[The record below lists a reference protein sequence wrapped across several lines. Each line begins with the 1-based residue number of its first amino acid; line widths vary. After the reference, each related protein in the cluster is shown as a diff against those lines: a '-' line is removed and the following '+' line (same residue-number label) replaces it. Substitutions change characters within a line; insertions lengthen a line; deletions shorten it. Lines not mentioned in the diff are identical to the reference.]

1 MSKFEKD
8 LTHGSVVKKL
18 ILFALPFVLSNFIQS
33 LYSVADMIII
43 GNYTDAACLTGVS
56 NATQLTM
63 LFTNAVIGLSVGGTV
78 LIGQYL
84 GSGNKSEIKKTIGT
98 TFTLLIIIA
107 LGLMVVSPFVS
118 DPIFRLMHVD
128 AGCMEYANSY
138 FITCM
143 MGTLFVFAYNALAG
157 VMRGMGDS
165 KHPMVFVIIAAV
177 INIGLDIIFVK
188 YWGMK
193 AFGAALA
200 TIISQAISVILCVAY
215 LVRNNFVFDFKFKS
229 FRMDKEK
236 LSGIVKIGFPT
247 MLNNICT
254 SLSFVF
260 LMAMANITDPAGG
273 GAVGVVGK
281 YNGFAILPALGIS
294 SAISAMVAQNF
305 GANDLKRVKKTFI
318 SGAIIAEAFTA
329 VIFAISCIF
338 PEQILGLFGD
348 DPDFIK
354 LGTDYLSTFSFDYII
369 VPIQFCFNGL
379 YIGSGHTTFA
389 LVSGMCSSILF
400 RIPFCYLLGMVFN
413 YGMKGIG
420 AGGPIASIA
429 ATTIS
434 LVFYFMGTWKKRT
447 VNTDITVEM

>member
-8 LTHGSVVKKL
+8 LTSGSVIKKL

-43 GNYTDAACLTGVS
+43 GNYTNAACLTGVS

-98 TFTLLIIIA
+98 TFTLLIVIA
-107 LGLMVVSPFVS
+107 LALMVVSPFISGLV
-118 DPIFRLMHVD
+118 FRLMHVD
-128 AGCMEYANSY
+128 TGSMDYANSY

-165 KHPMVFVIIAAV
+165 KHPMVFVIVAAV
-177 INIGLDIIFVK
+177 INVGLDIVFVK
-188 YWGMK
+188 FFGME

-200 TIISQAISVILCVAY
+200 TIISQAISVILCIGY
-215 LVRNNFVFDFKFKS
+215 LVRNDFVFDFKPRS
-229 FRMDKEK
+229 FRMDKKK
-236 LSGIVKIGFPT
+236 LVGIFKIGFPT

-260 LMAMANITDPAGG
+260 LMTMANMTDPAGG

-281 YNGFAILPALGIS
+281 YNGFAILPAIGIS

-305 GANDLKRVKKTFI
+305 GANNLKRVKQTFF

-348 DPDFIK
+348 DPAIIK

-389 LVSGMCSSILF
+389 LVSGMCSAILF
-400 RIPFCYLLGMVFN
+400 RIPFCYILGKVLG

-420 AGGPIASIA
+420 AGGPIASVA
-429 ATTIS
+429 ALIIS
-434 LVFYFMGTWKKRT
+434 VVFYFIGSWKKST
-447 VNTDITVEM
+447 VNTEIMIDA